1 MLPVPELVATGP
13 QEPSLLTYAGGSCEK
28 TSKYLSV
35 NIGTVVLGQTT
46 KPKPNYFGLD
56 VGQVPGST
64 VKPAPKDGI
73 HTGVVL
79 ALVHGGTTYVPA
91 AATATLRAN
100 RSKGTISGT
109 ALLGGKGK
117 ITGIFFC

>member
-1 MLPVPELVATGP
+1 VATGP

-79 ALVHGGTTYVPA
+79 ALVHGGTTYVPSSA
-91 AATATLRAN
+91 GKARSPASSSARLGHRPHLFHDVLRQLQDA
-100 RSKGTISGT
+100 
-109 ALLGGKGK
+109 
-117 ITGIFFC
+117 